1 MDVWSILRF
10 SDVWLIIL
18 MSTESLNRTSDV
30 NKDPSQVVNT
40 RVNADV
46 LKHEPITTS
55 KPKRICIN
63 TLNRRLHS
71 AKRKDKFRS
80 IAIVSGIF
88 VSARLLSFIV
98 G

>member
-1 MDVWSILRF
+1 
-10 SDVWLIIL
+10 

-30 NKDPSQVVNT
+30 IKDPSQVINT
-40 RVNADV
+40 RVNIDV
-46 LKHEPITTS
+46 LKQKPTMIS

-63 TLNRRLHS
+63 TLNKRLHL

-80 IAIVSGIF
+80 IVIVSGIF
-88 VSARLLSFIV
+88 VSAGLLSFIV

>member
-1 MDVWSILRF
+1 
-10 SDVWLIIL
+10 
-18 MSTESLNRTSDV
+18 MSAESLNRTSDV
-30 NKDPSQVVNT
+30 NKDPSQVINT

-80 IAIVSGIF
+80 IAIVSSIF
-88 VSARLLSFIV
+88 VSAGLLSFIV

>member
-1 MDVWSILRF
+1 LDVWSILRF

-88 VSARLLSFIV
+88 VSAGLLSFIV